1 MSEYRIRRVSDEI
14 KRVIGDILIRDLP
27 SNEYGLVTVTKV
39 KCTTDLK
46 IAKVY
51 ISILNHDANQ
61 RQKALQMIKGKGSRI
76 RGLVG
81 NRMTLKYTPRILFFE
96 DDSQE
101 YAENMERLFQ
111 NLDKHDAESE

>member
-1 MSEYRIRRVSDEI
+1 MGEFRIRRVADEI
-14 KRVIGDILIRDLP
+14 KRVIGEILIRDLP
-27 SNEYGLVTVTKV
+27 SNDYGLVTVTKV

-51 ISILNHDANQ
+51 ISILNHDAKQ
-61 RQKALQMIKGKGSRI
+61 RQMAVNLIKNKVARI

-81 NRMTLKYTPRILFFE
+81 NRMVLKYTPRIIFYE
-96 DDSQE
+96 DETQE

-111 NLDKHDAESE
+111 TLKGHDGEPE